1 MSAKDLEKGEQMK
14 DNVKNEETNLPQAKL
29 QDLLVSEEQA
39 EETKAGSGGRLFV
52 ATNVGVYVTAEN
64 ERE

>member
-1 MSAKDLEKGEQMK
+1 MK